1 MDPNYLHVQL
11 EDDLSG
17 KMSIFDANMSTCVLF
32 LSIFVLL
39 LLLTFLTFRVSSIF
53 HPQPVVFNNV
63 KRLDDD
69 LGF

>member
-39 LLLTFLTFRVSSIF
+39 LLLTFLTFRVSSILS
-53 HPQPVVFNNV
+53 P
-63 KRLDDD
+63 
-69 LGF
+69 

>member
-1 MDPNYLHVQL
+1 MQL

-63 KRLDDD
+63 KRL
-69 LGF
+69 LTVTRAFKGT